1 MDLKAHS
8 ITPLERTRNI
18 ADYLHDIKQYPVLNE
33 NEERELIK
41 IIKEC
46 PTMADEAREKLI
58 NCNLRFVFAIAKCYA
73 TDDKLL
79 DLVNEGNIGLM
90 TAIDEYDINYKNR
103 FLSYAV
109 WYIRRSI
116 NYYLINDN
124 LLVRRTNNAKVSTK
138 LHNINN
144 TYFCMNGRYP
154 SEEEIIEILR
164 KEYGVK
170 IQLESDLYELK
181 TESIN
186 STFDDD
192 DSNTYENSKEYI
204 AKTSSVNEYEKTI
217 DEDYNKYFAEKM
229 LSIFNERDRQIMEMY
244 FGFGEY
250 KDRKFENFYDI
261 GQEVNLSSERIR
273 QIVSNCIKKMKSAAL
288 MFNKSV

>member
-1 MDLKAHS
+1 MDLKS
-8 ITPLERTRNI
+8 YSVTPLERTRNI
-18 ADYLHDIKQYPVLNE
+18 ADYLHDIKQYPVLTEAEE
-33 NEERELIK
+33 NELITK
-41 IIKEC
+41 IKNG
-46 PTMADEAREKLI
+46 DEKSREKLI

-79 DLVNEGNIGLM
+79 DLVNEGNIGLI
-90 TAIDEYDINYKNR
+90 TAIDMYDTNFKNR

-116 NYYLINDN
+116 NSYLINDN

-144 TYFCMNGRYP
+144 KYFCENGRYP
-154 SEEEIIEILR
+154 SEEEIISILR
-164 KEYGVK
+164 NEYGVK

-217 DEDYNKYFAEKM
+217 DEDYNKYLAEKM

-273 QIVSNCIKKMKSAAL
+273 QIVSNCIKKMKSAAV
-288 MFNKSV
+288 MMNK

>member
-1 MDLKAHS
+1 MDLKKHS
-8 ITPLERTRNI
+8 IMPLERTRNI
-18 ADYLHDIKQYPVLNE
+18 ADYLHDIKQYPVLTETEE
-33 NEERELIK
+33 NELIK
-41 IIKEC
+41 KIK
-46 PTMADEAREKLI
+46 DGDNEAREKLI
-58 NCNLRFVFAIAKCYA
+58 KCNLRFVFAIAKCYA

-79 DLVNEGNIGLM
+79 DLVNEGNIGLI
-90 TAIDEYDINYKNR
+90 TAIDMYDITFKNR

-144 TYFCMNGRYP
+144 KYFCKNGRYP

-164 KEYGVK
+164 EEYGVK
-170 IQLESDLYELK
+170 IQFESDLYELK

-204 AKTSSVNEYEKTI
+204 AKTSSFNEYEKTI
-217 DEDYNKYFAEKM
+217 NDDYNKYFAEKM
-229 LSIFNERDRQIMEMY
+229 LSIFNQRDKQIMEMY
-244 FGFGEY
+244 FGFGDY
-250 KDRKFENFYDI
+250 KDKNFENFYDI
-261 GQEVNLSSERIR
+261 GQELGLSSERVR
-273 QIVSNCIKKMKSAAL
+273 QIVANSIKKMKSAAL
-288 MFNKSV
+288 MMNK

>member
-1 MDLKAHS
+1 MDLKKHS
-8 ITPLERTRNI
+8 IMPLERTRNI
-18 ADYLHDIKQYPVLNE
+18 ADYLHDIKQYPVLTETEE
-33 NEERELIK
+33 NELIK
-41 IIKEC
+41 KIK
-46 PTMADEAREKLI
+46 DGDNEAREKLI
-58 NCNLRFVFAIAKCYA
+58 KCNLRFVFAIAKCYA

-90 TAIDEYDINYKNR
+90 TAIDMYDITFKNR

-144 TYFCMNGRYP
+144 RYFCKNGRYP

-164 KEYGVK
+164 EEYGVK
-170 IQLESDLYELK
+170 IQFESDLYELK

-204 AKTSSVNEYEKTI
+204 AKTSSFNEYEKTI
-217 DEDYNKYFAEKM
+217 NDDYNKYFAEKM
-229 LSIFNERDRQIMEMY
+229 LSIFNQRDKQIMEMY
-244 FGFGEY
+244 FGFGDY
-250 KDRKFENFYDI
+250 KDKNFENFYDI
-261 GQEVNLSSERIR
+261 GQELGLSSERVR
-273 QIVSNCIKKMKSAAL
+273 QIVANSIKKMKSAAL
-288 MFNKSV
+288 MMNK